1 MPRKGETLPPPPSVG
16 RCLSDLLHER
26 RPHPERAL
34 ETWTVKSMIAWM
46 QADFE
51 RRGIFS
57 ARLEADL
64 LVAHALGLE
73 RIALF
78 LDPERPL
85 ISAELQQIRALVARR
100 RAREPIAYILGQR
113 EFYGRRFRVSR
124 DVLIPRPDTETLV
137 DEAKRFLVE
146 SAPEGSVLDV
156 CTGSGAIGVTLAAE
170 CPDRTLVLSDVSAE
184 ALAIAQENAAD
195 NAVGARLT
203 LRRGD
208 LFEVL
213 GADERFACITINPPY
228 IGAHELPEL
237 EADVRDF
244 EPRLALDAGADA
256 LSFYRRIAAGVAAHL
271 VPGGA
276 LFVEVGMGQAPEV
289 RALLEASGL
298 TDLRVTRDLA
308 GIERVV
314 AGTYPG

>member
-1 MPRKGETLPPPPSVG
+1 
-16 RCLSDLLHER
+16 
-26 RPHPERAL
+26 
-34 ETWTVKSMIAWM
+34 MIAWM

-64 LVAHALGLE
+64 LVAHALGVK

-85 ISAELQQIRALVARR
+85 IESELVRIRELVARR
-100 RAREPIAYILGQR
+100 RAREPIAYILGER
-113 EFYGRRFRVSR
+113 EFYGRRFRVSP

-137 DEAKRFLVE
+137 DEAKRFLKDG
-146 SAPEGSVLDV
+146 APEGPVLDV

-170 CPDRTLVLSDVSAE
+170 CPERPVVLSDVSAE
-184 ALAIAQENAAD
+184 ALAVAQQNATD
-195 NAVGARLT
+195 NEVAARVT

-208 LFEVL
+208 LLDVL
-213 GADERFACITINPPY
+213 GEGERFACITINPPY
-228 IGAHELPEL
+228 IGAHELPGL

-244 EPRLALDAGADA
+244 EPHLALDAGADP
-256 LSFYRRIAAGVAAHL
+256 LSFYRRIASNVSAHL
-271 VPGGA
+271 LAGGM
-276 LFVEVGMGQAPEV
+276 LFVEVGIGQADEV
-289 RALLEASGL
+289 RDLLAQAGL
-298 TDLRVTRDLA
+298 YDVRTSRDLA

-314 AGTYPG
+314 AGRYAG

>member
-1 MPRKGETLPPPPSVG
+1 
-16 RCLSDLLHER
+16 
-26 RPHPERAL
+26 
-34 ETWTVKSMIAWM
+34 MIAWM

-64 LVAHALGLE
+64 LVAHALGVK

-85 ISAELQQIRALVARR
+85 IESELLRIRELVARR
-100 RAREPIAYILGQR
+100 RAREPIAYILGER
-113 EFYGRRFRVSR
+113 EFYGRRFRVTR

-137 DEAKRFLVE
+137 DEAKRFLKE
-146 SAPEGSVLDV
+146 SALEGGVLDV

-170 CPDRTLVLSDVSAE
+170 CPEREFVLSDVSAE
-184 ALAIAQENAAD
+184 ALAVAQQNASELGVA
-195 NAVGARLT
+195 ARVT

-213 GADERFACITINPPY
+213 ADGERFACITINPPY
-228 IGAHELPEL
+228 IGAHELPGL
-237 EADVRDF
+237 EADVREF
-244 EPRLALDAGADA
+244 EPHLALDAGSDA
-256 LSFYRRIAAGVAAHL
+256 LSFYRRIARGVGAHL
-271 VPGGA
+271 VPGG
-276 LFVEVGMGQAPEV
+276 LLLVEVGMGQATEV
-289 RALLEASGL
+289 RGLLEDARL
-298 TDLRVTRDLA
+298 QDVRAARDLG

-314 AGTYPG
+314 AGSYAG